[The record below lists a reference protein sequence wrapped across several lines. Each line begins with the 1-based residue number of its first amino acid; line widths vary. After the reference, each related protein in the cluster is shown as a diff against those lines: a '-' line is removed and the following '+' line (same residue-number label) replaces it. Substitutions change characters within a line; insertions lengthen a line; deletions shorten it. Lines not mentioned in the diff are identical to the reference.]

1 MYVLTIKERLR
12 KYVQTL
18 GVPDYTFE
26 TKCGI
31 AGGTLSNNYE
41 PSGPV
46 LSKILEANPEL
57 NPDWLIT
64 GAGTMLRHNVKP
76 LKEEKEEYG
85 EVAEP
90 TTIYHLNIK
99 DKDSVTIPASLL
111 QQLQQQITEK
121 DKQIAQL
128 LNILNK

>member
-1 MYVLTIKERLR
+1 MYAITIKERLQQ
-12 KYVQTL
+12 YVKHKF
-18 GVPDYTFE
+18 GEYKSFE
-26 TKCGI
+26 LKVGL
-31 AGGTLSNNYE
+31 APGSLSNSSE
-41 PSGPV
+41 PSGIALQKV
-46 LSKILEANPEL
+46 LEACPDL
-57 NPDWLIT
+57 SPDWLIT

-111 QQLQQQITEK
+111 QQLQQQIAEK